1 MQTSAVIGIA
11 SDVRNNGA
19 AAETSPEYY
28 MLRKPTLDATF
39 RNQMPPSGWRQAKV
53 AIRTPMNP
61 KVMAVWLQKEIAAIG
76 PALPVTISTMQERV
90 SRLNDRPR
98 FNAILLALFAAMGL
112 VLAAIG
118 LFGVMSFLV
127 GQRTQ
132 EIGVRMAL
140 GATPR
145 AITKLILSRAAV
157 WALAGAI
164 TGLVGSLF
172 ATRALRSLLF
182 QVPAHDP
189 WTFAVVLPGLLLVAM
204 AAAWIPSARAARV
217 DPMTALRQE

>member
-1 MQTSAVIGIA
+1 
-11 SDVRNNGA
+11 
-19 AAETSPEYY
+19 
-28 MLRKPTLDATF
+28 
-39 RNQMPPSGWRQAKV
+39 
-53 AIRTPMNP
+53 
-61 KVMAVWLQKEIAAIG
+61 
-76 PALPVTISTMQERV
+76 LPVTISTMRERV
-90 SRLNDRPR
+90 SRLNDRSR

-118 LFGVMSFLV
+118 LFGLMSFLV
-127 GQRTQ
+127 GQRTR

-157 WALAGAI
+157 WTLAGAT
-164 TGLVGSLF
+164 TGLIGSLF

-182 QVPAHDP
+182 EVPAHDP
-189 WTFAVVLPGLLLVAM
+189 WTLAAVLSGLLLVAM
-204 AAAWIPSARAARV
+204 PAAWIPSLRAARV